1 MAGQRQMSSQGEL
14 LLEMQRFASDFEQ
27 TIQAIYGM
35 SIEISLGSYREDKA
49 KATVELAA
57 SASAKL
63 DNLIKRYLQRPIL
76 DADAQTL
83 FMTLASSQRPQL
95 DAAMAALKDAVS
107 TPPND
112 VSDLLGHVSDNEVRE
127 IVGDVTSTLDKLK
140 TIQPQETI
148 EEEEEEEQPETKTS
162 IPAEDFTSFLVL
174 PPASVIEEEE
184 EEESSTD
191 SSV

>member
-1 MAGQRQMSSQGEL
+1 
-14 LLEMQRFASDFEQ
+14 
-27 TIQAIYGM
+27 M
-35 SIEISLGSYREDKA
+35 SIEISLGSYREEKA

-63 DNLIKRYLQRPIL
+63 DNVIKRYLQRPIL

-95 DAAMAALKDAVS
+95 DAAMAALKAAL
-107 TPPND
+107 TNPPND
-112 VSDLLGHVSDNEVRE
+112 VSDLLGQVSDNEVRE

-140 TIQPQETI
+140 AIQPQETL
-148 EEEEEEEQPETKTS
+148 EEEEEEQQETKALVQT
-162 IPAEDFTSFLVL
+162 EDFTSFLVL